1 MKKKQEILK
10 ESYNNIMQTFG
21 KALKGALDNFD
32 TERGHVNEMART
44 ATNRAVDPKALAN
57 VRDALQR
64 RHYDKQWAI
73 DAKPLPKLD
82 DFQLL
87 HRYVAALLLFNLPC
101 PQTEEEIE
109 EIGVFKNYAEKLLE
123 GSGTIED
130 IQLLYSKNDK
140 IVARERKGSKRA
152 IKAYRDVQTPVA
164 PIDNID
170 DDDEL
175 IPTPAPEPVAEPAND
190 EIEYPS
196 YEEAAGEDDINTDEY
211 PSYDEVE
218 GGEENPE
225 ANIEGSEEEEETP
238 AAVSTEGP
246 VEQQPIR
253 KFNEWKDITLADY
266 YDPTLNASF
275 GDIND
280 DLLKYDPET
289 GLISMTMKIHD
300 YDTKESREFEISEK
314 SFGRLLEKYDIACES
329 TVVNAIDKYYM
340 IKTSV
345 FCTRFWKEWCK
356 CINKNPQCS
365 KALTKKVQNFYY
377 EEVMNTKTID
387 ELAEIIKNMQFDD
400 MPID

>member
-10 ESYNNIMQTFG
+10 ESYNNIMQSFG
-21 KALKGALDNFD
+21 QALKGALDNFD
-32 TERGHVNEMART
+32 TNRGHINEMARS
-44 ATNRAVDPKALAN
+44 ATSRAVDSKALAN

-101 PQTEEEIE
+101 PQTEDEIE

-152 IKAYRDVQTPVA
+152 IKAYRDVQAPVA

-175 IPTPAPEPVAEPAND
+175 IPTPAPEPISDIAND
-190 EIEYPS
+190 EVDYPS
-196 YEEAAGEDDINTDEY
+196 FEEASDEEEINTEDYPKYDDVEDGESEIEDNIVSDEDEDEY
-211 PSYDEVE
+211 
-218 GGEENPE
+218 
-225 ANIEGSEEEEETP
+225 ETEI
-238 AAVSTEGP
+238 ASDGP

-253 KFNEWKDITLADY
+253 TFESWDDITLADY
-266 YDPTLNASF
+266 YDPSLNASF
-275 GDIND
+275 GNID
-280 DLLKYDPET
+280 DGLLKYNPET
-289 GLISMTMKIHD
+289 GLMSMTMKIYD

-314 SFGRLLEKYDIACES
+314 SLGRLLEKYDIACES
-329 TVVNAIDKYYM
+329 TVLNNIDKYYM

-345 FCTRFWKEWCK
+345 FCSKFWKNWRK
-356 CINKNPQCS
+356 HINKIPQCS
-365 KALTKKVQNFYY
+365 KALTKKIQDFYY
-377 EEVMNTKTID
+377 DHSMETNTID
-387 ELAEIIKNMQFDD
+387 ELAEVIKNMQFDD
-400 MPID
+400 MQID